1 VQRFRGRNVVVTGA
15 SRGIGAALA
24 ERLAAEGA
32 SLVLVARTLD
42 VHDHLPGSL
51 RETRARCEGYG
62 ASVEVVV
69 ADLSDDV
76 SRAAVIPEAL
86 EFFDGRIDVL
96 VNNAA
101 AAIYADIT
109 TFPLRRRRIVFEVN
123 VHGPLDLMQAAT
135 PQMTERGEG
144 WIVNVSSAG
153 ARYEEGRRRPTGD
166 PVPDAVRTDIGI
178 YAASKAALN
187 RLTVAYASALAGS
200 GVRVNTVEP
209 RATVMSEGSVALI
222 GDDLD
227 PNWYVESMEAM
238 VEGALV
244 LCDCGPET
252 TGGIYDSI
260 GLLESTGATV
270 MTLDGSRPFP
280 GGYRPVEP

>member
-1 VQRFRGRNVVVTGA
+1 VNRFAGRHVVVTGA

-32 SLVLVARTLD
+32 NLVLVARTLD
-42 VHDHLPGSL
+42 AHDHLPGSL
-51 RETRARCEGYG
+51 RDTKARCEAHG

-69 ADLSDDV
+69 ADLSDDA
-76 SRAAVIPEAL
+76 SRAAVIPAAM

-101 AAIYADIT
+101 AAIYADLT
-109 TFPLRRRRIVFEVN
+109 TYSLRRQRIVFEVN
-123 VHGPLDLMQAAT
+123 VHCPFELMQAVT
-135 PQMTERGEG
+135 PQMLARGEG
-144 WIVNVSSAG
+144 WVVNLSSAG
-153 ARYEEGRRRPTGD
+153 ARYEEGRRRPTG
-166 PVPDAVRTDIGI
+166 VPLPDSVRTDIGV

-187 RLTVAYASALAGS
+187 RLTVAYAAALAGS

-209 RATVMSEGSVALI
+209 RATVMSEGSVTLI
-222 GDDLD
+222 GDSLD

-252 TGGIYDSI
+252 TGGVYDSI
-260 GLLESTGATV
+260 SLLEATGTTV
-270 MTLDGSRPFP
+270 MTLDGSRPFS
-280 GGYRPVEP
+280 GGFHPLPP

>member
-1 VQRFRGRNVVVTGA
+1 VGRVQERRVVVTGA

-32 SLVLVARTLD
+32 TLVLVARTLD
-42 VHDHLPGSL
+42 AHDHLPGSL
-51 RETRARCEGYG
+51 RETKDRCERHG
-62 ASVEVVV
+62 ASVKIVV
-69 ADLSDDV
+69 ADLSDET
-76 SRAAVIPEAL
+76 SRAAVIPTAM

-123 VHGPLDLMQAAT
+123 VHCPLDLMQAVT
-135 PQMTERGEG
+135 PQMIERGEG

-166 PVPDAVRTDIGI
+166 PLPDSVRTDIGI

-187 RLTVAYASALAGS
+187 RLTVAYAAAVAGT

-209 RATVMSEGSVALI
+209 RAMVMSEGSVALV
-222 GDDLD
+222 GDTLD
-227 PNWYVESMEAM
+227 PNWFVESMEAM

-244 LCDCGPET
+244 LCGCGPET
-252 TGGIYDSI
+252 TGGVYDSI
-260 GLLESTGATV
+260 GLLEATGTTV
-270 MTLDGSRPFP
+270 MTLDGSRPSP
-280 GGYRPVEP
+280 GGFRP